1 MRNII
6 KLWKRW
12 IAKVKSDSLMEE
24 IRALAYQKAKE
35 RNFEPGHDWKDWFE
49 KLLVGITIN
58 VVIILQ
64 LFNITV

>member
-49 KLLVGITIN
+49 AEKEIVDTYYDRCCGTLSTD
-58 VVIILQ
+58 
-64 LFNITV
+64 